1 MSEYVLMELEIRRSI
16 YISIISSAL
25 EVKDYEDLHPM
36 ERMEI
41 ITVIKSY
48 NKLMNKFASWY
59 LRFYF

>member
-48 NKLMNKFASWY
+48 NKLMNKFAS
-59 LRFYF
+59 